1 MRITDIVLVLLA
13 GLLFWAL
20 SAKCCIYTA
29 LALFLV
35 LSVAG
40 GNPLICVGEV
50 AGTDHYHAWVRYGD
64 SNIEQSTLNLYHSGS
79 VDYDNPDFLFTN
91 PNDFVEAV
99 DMLSPTR

>member
-13 GLLFWAL
+13 GLIFWVLA
-20 SAKCCIYTA
+20 AKCCIYTA

-40 GNPLICVGEV
+40 GDPFICVGEV

-64 SNIEQSTLNLYHSGS
+64 SNIEQSTLNLYHSDG
-79 VDYDNPDFLFTN
+79 VDYDNPDFLFADHR
-91 PNDFVEAV
+91 DFVDAV
-99 DMLSPTR
+99 DMRSPVR